1 MSWGGRSKVT
11 QTCGLNSI
19 YPPQPGARKSEI
31 RGRDGL
37 FSEDPLPPCK
47 RARSVSSHGGWG
59 LSGVSSYK
67 DTDLTGPGPHSSYL
81 SLPNCLLNEPISKC
95 SHIPRCLGVGTP
107 TCEFGEQTVRP
118 MKPPEW
124 LGVVTLVPGALLLGF
139 ERPR

>member
-19 YPPQPGARKSEI
+19 YPPRPGAQKSEM

-47 RARSVSSHGGWG
+47 RAVSVSSRGGWG

-67 DTDLTGPGPHSSYL
+67 DTSPIRSGPTLMTSCNLDFFLKTL
-81 SLPNCLLNEPISKC
+81 SPN
-95 SHIPRCLGVGTP
+95 
-107 TCEFGEQTVRP
+107 
-118 MKPPEW
+118 
-124 LGVVTLVPGALLLGF
+124 VVTLRVRASS
-139 ERPR
+139 